1 MSIKSIELKFSEVGM
16 TTPDQPRKANYIPV
30 AVLTFD
36 NRKTKKR
43 VYLEG
48 MLEDKRS
55 VNGYFGGQT
64 FIVLH
69 VDEEFRVFDLQGTF
83 QGAVSAAEY
92 GTPIDG
98 GGKIASFSA
107 KAEPSRGYPIKESLV
122 VQENSPTKNT
132 QSTFRSK

>member
-16 TTPDQPRKANYIPV
+16 TAPGQPRKANYIPV

-48 MLEDKRS
+48 MLEDKQS

-69 VDEEFRVFDLQGTF
+69 VDEEFRVFDLQGAF

-98 GGKIASFSA
+98 GEDCFILCKGRTITRISDKGVVGRSRELTDEEYA
-107 KAEPSRGYPIKESLV
+107 KYFPE
-122 VQENSPTKNT
+122 
-132 QSTFRSK
+132 

>member
-1 MSIKSIELKFSEVGM
+1 ME
-16 TTPDQPRKANYIPV
+16 
-30 AVLTFD
+30 VLTFD

-98 GGKIASFSA
+98 GG
-107 KAEPSRGYPIKESLV
+107 RLLHSL
-122 VQENSPTKNT
+122 QRQNHHEDI
-132 QSTFRSK
+132 R

>member
-48 MLEDKRS
+48 MLE
-55 VNGYFGGQT
+55 G
-64 FIVLH
+64 
-69 VDEEFRVFDLQGTF
+69 
-83 QGAVSAAEY
+83 
-92 GTPIDG
+92 
-98 GGKIASFSA
+98 
-107 KAEPSRGYPIKESLV
+107 
-122 VQENSPTKNT
+122 
-132 QSTFRSK
+132 

>member
-16 TTPDQPRKANYIPV
+16 TAPDQPRKANYIPV

-98 GGKIASFSA
+98 GEDCFILCKGRTITRISDKGVVGRSRELADEEYA
-107 KAEPSRGYPIKESLV
+107 KYFPE
-122 VQENSPTKNT
+122 
-132 QSTFRSK
+132 

>member
-48 MLEDKRS
+48 MLEDKRDRKS
-55 VNGYFGGQT
+55 T
-64 FIVLH
+64 RL
-69 VDEEFRVFDLQGTF
+69 
-83 QGAVSAAEY
+83 
-92 GTPIDG
+92 
-98 GGKIASFSA
+98 
-107 KAEPSRGYPIKESLV
+107 
-122 VQENSPTKNT
+122 NS
-132 QSTFRSK
+132 SHRL